1 MATLRIT
8 ERTSADDVLAW
19 DLSRCES
26 IRISKRSGF
35 ESGAQGLAVAG
46 LASLEPGKNE
56 VSLECEFDEPG
67 DWPEL
72 ITTPL
77 ASAFGFAL
85 ARRVKRITFSGKP
98 ASSTFKAQL
107 GQLYKQTGGVLG
119 VGTSRAVV
127 CADPVYPLP
136 PSLLESNNPGGSD
149 TYPPPSAFAAML
161 SRITQE
167 MGFSQLLAST
177 EEASLVSF
185 IYEALRN
192 SLEHGIPSAPA
203 HRARST
209 RALIVEKIVLQGA
222 NLANRHLS
230 PDLKQYLERV
240 QEASS
245 EGLGLGVA
253 CFTVADQG
261 EGIQSTLPPKAD
273 ETPQARLARAFQQGE
288 SRKPSGV
295 VSRGLGLPAVVSAA
309 HHLNALIRVTSRNL
323 DMGQDFSLGEHKY
336 PQLDFRGLRELP
348 GSFVCGTCVSVFVPE
363 YSVSLDQ
370 QTLFRR

>member
-177 EEASLVSF
+177 EEASLVAVVTG
-185 IYEALRN
+185 ALG
-192 SLEHGIPSAPA
+192 SPT
-203 HRARST
+203 ARVYCASEMEE
-209 RALIVEKIVLQGA
+209 RFGFEP
-222 NLANRHLS
+222 LAWRCDVK
-230 PDLKQYLERV
+230 PD
-240 QEASS
+240 SDDF
-245 EGLGLGVA
+245 GGVA
-253 CFTVADQG
+253 
-261 EGIQSTLPPKAD
+261 P
-273 ETPQARLARAFQQGE
+273 
-288 SRKPSGV
+288 
-295 VSRGLGLPAVVSAA
+295 
-309 HHLNALIRVTSRNL
+309 
-323 DMGQDFSLGEHKY
+323 
-336 PQLDFRGLRELP
+336 
-348 GSFVCGTCVSVFVPE
+348 
-363 YSVSLDQ
+363 
-370 QTLFRR
+370 